1 MTDQPLE
8 PAVPQAPEP
17 STAAPATPEEEPEP
31 EGAVSAEPG
40 SVTAE
45 PAAATAEPARGPERR
60 RGSVVLGLVFV
71 ALGVVFLLDEVWPD
85 LVAWKYVW
93 PIALIAVGLAI
104 LLRAR
109 R

>member
-1 MTDQPLE
+1 
-8 PAVPQAPEP
+8 
-17 STAAPATPEEEPEP
+17 
-31 EGAVSAEPG
+31 
-40 SVTAE
+40 
-45 PAAATAEPARGPERR
+45 
-60 RGSVVLGLVFV
+60 VLGLVFV